1 MNKINEVYESY
12 NYNQFKLLLNNK
24 KTDKWRGKNG
34 SFISYGLLNAVFETL
49 FSLAPSKEVAM
60 ELIHMSLC
68 NFIDNGS
75 DLPEEEYDPNSF
87 AEMEANEGS
96 AIEYYEN
103 NKNRRGK

>member
-1 MNKINEVYESY
+1 MKKEDKIVNMAYDDTIA
-12 NYNQFKLLLNNK
+12 FLLNNK